1 MVFFMETTIGRS
13 QMEKVQRIYG
23 FFNGIEVESIGSK
36 GRLCLVWNGDISV
49 SLQSFS
55 TRH

>member
-1 MVFFMETTIGRS
+1 
-13 QMEKVQRIYG
+13 MEKVQRIYG